1 MPIVFAIAIFVAAAL
16 LFIVQPLAAKL
27 FLPVF
32 GGTPAVWNTAMLFFQ
47 TALLGGYLYAHLL
60 TTRVAARWQGVVHGV
75 VLLAAFVAL
84 PIALPEARLG
94 LASDAPPSLALL
106 ALLGFAV
113 GLPYFA
119 VSSAG
124 PLLQRW
130 FSLTPHTGAGDPYFL
145 YAASNAGSLLGLLA
159 YPFALGPAL
168 GLRAQGVAWTVGYA
182 AFVLLAAACAVAVM
196 RAGQRKAEPAAEG
209 AQQKPSAERTPLA
222 LSFSVFGLG
231 ISIPPR
237 VAWIA
242 LAFLPSSLM
251 LGVTQYVTTDVAAIP
266 LLWVLPLGVYL
277 LTFILAFSRRSLASS
292 GPTHASRVTK
302 TWKVLAVGVALAF
315 LMEAHSPIAALV
327 VLHLAALF
335 AGGLLCHGRLAALRP
350 EPARLTEFY
359 LLISVGGALGGVF
372 NALIAPVVFNDVLEY
387 PLVIALAC
395 LAIPRTPRPAQP
407 PPSRKRTPSA
417 TPTRETGPSWSEVF
431 DAASPVLFPVG
442 LVLWI
447 VLMRAWIRTNHGGG
461 PDINQQALLVGVP
474 AFAAYLASGKPLAF
488 ALSLAVLMGA
498 GTIGAT
504 QGVSVLH
511 KDRTFFGVHTI
522 TLSESG
528 RTVTLL
534 HGTTIHGLESRGTP
548 IAGTPL
554 AYYHPDGPAGA
565 IMGVFGATARR
576 VGLVGLG
583 SGSLAAYGR
592 PGQRFDYFEI
602 DPHVVWIARDSGH
615 FTFVP
620 DSKAEIRYVLGDGRL
635 TLRDEPDGQYDLLI
649 LDAFSSDSI
658 PVHLMTREAFEV
670 YTSKLAPGGVIAL
683 HVSNRNLDL
692 PPVVAALAADAS
704 LHGLIRQ
711 DEEGEGRGS
720 GRFGCTWIVLSPSR
734 ETLRRIEPD
743 ARWLPLE
750 PRPGFPVWTDN
761 HADILRILRWL

>member
-47 TALLGGYLYAHLL
+47 TALLGGYFYAHLL
-60 TTRVAARWQGVVHGV
+60 TTRIAARWQGVVHGI

-84 PIALPEARLG
+84 PIALPESRLG
-94 LASDAPPSLALL
+94 LASGAPPSLALL
-106 ALLGFAV
+106 ALLGIAV

-130 FSLTPHTGAGDPYFL
+130 YSLTPHRGAGDPYFL

-168 GLRAQGVAWTVGYA
+168 GLKAQGVAWTIGYA
-182 AFVLLAAACAVAVM
+182 AFVLLAAACAVAAM
-196 RAGQRKAEPAAEG
+196 RAGRKTADPAAGGESPDD
-209 AQQKPSAERTPLA
+209 KVERPSQT
-222 LSFSVFGLG
+222 LSFSVFGARL
-231 ISIPPR
+231 SVPPR
-237 VAWIA
+237 LAWVA

-251 LGVTQYVTTDVAAIP
+251 LGVTQYITTDVAAIP

-292 GPTHASRVTK
+292 GPSHASRVTK

-315 LMEAHSPIAALV
+315 LMQAHNPIAALV

-372 NALIAPVVFNDVLEY
+372 NALIAPVIFNDVLEY

-395 LAIPRTPRPAQP
+395 LAIPRTPKPALP
-407 PPSRKRTPSA
+407 PVSKKRSPA
-417 TPTRETGPSWSEVF
+417 AKGQREAGPTWREAF
-431 DAASPVLFPVG
+431 DFAAPVLFPVG

-447 VLMRAWIRTNHGGG
+447 VLMRAWIRTNHGGA
-461 PDINQQALLVGVP
+461 PDINQQALLVGLP

-498 GTIGAT
+498 GTVGAT
-504 QGVSVLH
+504 QNVRVLH

-534 HGTTIHGLESRGTP
+534 HGTTIHGLESRAP
-548 IAGTPL
+548 QIAGMPL
-554 AYYHPDGPAGA
+554 AYYHPDGPTGA
-565 IMGVFGATARR
+565 IMGAFGATAQR

-615 FTFVP
+615 FTFVQN
-620 DSKAEIRYVLGDGRL
+620 SKAEIRYVLGDGRL
-635 TLRDEPDGQYDLLI
+635 TLREEPDGRYDMLI

-658 PVHLMTREAFEV
+658 PIHLMTREAFEV
-670 YTSKLAPGGVIAL
+670 YTAKLSPGGVIAL

-692 PPVVAALAADAS
+692 PPVVAALASDAS

-734 ETLRRIEPD
+734 ETLRRIESD
-743 ARWLPLE
+743 TRWIPLT
-750 PRPGFPVWTDN
+750 PPPGFPVWTDN

>member
-75 VLLAAFVAL
+75 VLVAAFVAL

-94 LASDAPPSLALL
+94 LASDAPPSFALL
-106 ALLGFAV
+106 ALLGIAV

-168 GLRAQGVAWTVGYA
+168 GLKEQGVAWTIGYA

-196 RAGQRKAEPAAEG
+196 RAGRKTADPAADAG
-209 AQQKPSAERTPLA
+209 APNTKPSRAATT
-222 LSFSVFGLG
+222 LSCSLFGLRF
-231 ISIPPR
+231 SLSPR
-237 VAWIA
+237 VAWVA

-277 LTFILAFSRRSLASS
+277 LTFILAFSRKSLASS

-315 LMEAHSPIAALV
+315 LMQAHNPIAALV
-327 VLHLAALF
+327 VLHLGALF

-350 EPARLTEFY
+350 EPSRLTEFY

-395 LAIPRTPRPAQP
+395 LAIPRTPKPAQP
-407 PPSRKRTPSA
+407 PASKKRTPRA
-417 TPTRETGPSWSEVF
+417 KEQREAGPTWRDAF
-431 DAASPVLFPVG
+431 DFAAPVLFPVG

-461 PDINQQALLVGVP
+461 ADINQQALLVGVP
-474 AFAAYLASGKPLAF
+474 AFAAYLASGRPLAF

-498 GTIGAT
+498 GTVGST
-504 QGVSVLH
+504 QGVRVLH
-511 KDRTFFGVHTI
+511 KDRTFFGVHTV

-534 HGTTIHGLESRGTP
+534 HGTTIHGLESRAP
-548 IAGTPL
+548 QIAGMPL
-554 AYYHPDGPAGA
+554 AYYHPEGPAGA
-565 IMGVFGATARR
+565 IMGVFGAAAQR

-620 DSKAEIRYVLGDGRL
+620 NSKAEIRYILGDGRL
-635 TLRDEPDGQYDLLI
+635 TLRDEPDAQYDLLI

-658 PVHLMTREAFEV
+658 PVHLMTREAFGV

-711 DEEGEGRGS
+711 DEEREGRGS

-734 ETLRRIEPD
+734 ETLGRIQSD
-743 ARWLPLE
+743 ARWLPLT
-750 PRPGFPVWTDN
+750 PPPGFPVWTDN